1 VVVKYFKCPK
11 CGTELRYDLYQ
22 DHRYN
27 FCSYCGTEIFI
38 NKHSKNISTLP
49 KQSNI
54 AKFKLEYKC
63 VWSNGSK
70 IKC

>member
-49 KQSNI
+49 KQ
-54 AKFKLEYKC
+54 
-63 VWSNGSK
+63 
-70 IKC
+70 